1 MKIERTSTE
10 IIFRLPLDT
19 NIEALQQ
26 FVNYLKIQELIQGST
41 ATEEAVDELADVS
54 KRDWWQENKHRF
66 IP

>member
-1 MKIERTSTE
+1 MKIERTATE

-26 FVNYLKIQELIQGST
+26 FVNYLKVQELIQSST
-41 ATEEAVDELADVS
+41 ASAETVDELADDS
-54 KRDWWQENKHRF
+54 KREWWQANKHRF